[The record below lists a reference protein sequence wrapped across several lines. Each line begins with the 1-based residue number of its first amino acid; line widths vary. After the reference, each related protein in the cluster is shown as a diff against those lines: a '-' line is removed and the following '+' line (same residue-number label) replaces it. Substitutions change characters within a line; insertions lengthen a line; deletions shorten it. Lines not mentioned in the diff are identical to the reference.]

1 MRLTKL
7 IAAAALPG
15 AMASPVVAANPAASL
30 SLHSEAAQANTTSA
44 EPAAVAPTAGGFA
57 STPLLIGGLAAILI
71 IVGAIAL
78 GHHDSTPAS
87 A

>member
-1 MRLTKL
+1 MRLTRL

-15 AMASPVVAANPAASL
+15 VMASQVVAANPAASL
-30 SLHSEAAQANTTSA
+30 SLHSEAAQANTYPT
-44 EPAAVAPTAGGFA
+44 EPDTAAPKTGGFV
-57 STPLLIGGLAAILI
+57 STPLLLGGLAAILV

-78 GHHDSTPAS
+78 GHNDSTPAS